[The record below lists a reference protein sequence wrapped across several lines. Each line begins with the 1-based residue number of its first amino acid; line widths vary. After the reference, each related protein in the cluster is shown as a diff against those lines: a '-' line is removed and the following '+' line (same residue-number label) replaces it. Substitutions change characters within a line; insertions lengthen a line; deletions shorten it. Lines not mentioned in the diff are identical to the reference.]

1 MFEDTKAGYRVK
13 IILLKDDGYTDHE
26 IRRMAT
32 NIMTVISESGLKI
45 FYDKLRDNLIMTILH
60 HRIYNDTF
68 SINVF

>member
-32 NIMTVISESGLKI
+32 NIMTVISESSLKI
-45 FYDKLRDNLIMTILH
+45 FYNKSRDNLIMTILNY
-60 HRIYNDTF
+60 RIYNDIF
-68 SINVF
+68 SVNVF